1 MLGENFGVKKNQ
13 TINRRMFI
21 IGAAKLIVFVGI
33 IARLFSLQITE
44 NKKYLTLSDKNRL
57 REWRLPPIRGEF
69 LDYFGNI
76 IAGNLKVYQ
85 LHVIPEEV
93 EDFKYLMVRLKEIL
107 NLNNSEFKKIIRKK
121 NKQKAWETL
130 IISKNLTWEQFTKV
144 NYFLHDLVGA
154 KPVLSVSRNYPFN
167 DNYTHVLG
175 YVSEASEKDLLNN
188 EMIKSKHVPG
198 LKVGKT
204 GLEKTFENELIGT
217 NGIQRYEVN
226 AYGKRISQLDYT
238 DGLNGKTI
246 QLTLDTEI
254 QKLCNELLKDMAG
267 SISVMDIYTGEIVA
281 MQSSPSFDPNLFLFG
296 INQDDWQ
303 LIINNPL
310 KPLVNKTLSGLYSPG
325 STYKPIVALSA
336 LENGIIDENFTVKC
350 KGKIKMYGQT
360 YHCWKKKGH
369 GVVNLK
375 SAMKQSCDTYF
386 YEIARKLGVD
396 RLKETSL
403 KFGLGEK
410 VLGEIFNNEKKGL
423 IPDTKWKKNILGK
436 GWVIGETL
444 ITGIGQ
450 GYTQTTPLQL
460 CQMTAQLANGGFK
473 IYPKIIM
480 EENIKKAEDI
490 KLIMNKNAK
499 NLDEKNNGLQ
509 EASELLGFSKQKE
522 YDRLFKNSK
531 NIKLVRE
538 AMFASTNEVRG
549 TSYSSRIEDPKYQFA
564 GKTGTSQ
571 VRRITQAARELDLNT
586 SQIPY
591 NERDHALYI
600 AFGPYKDPR
609 YALSIVVEHGGSGSS
624 TAAPIAKKL
633 FKLIIDR
640 HELREQTR
648 IQKAIK
654 I

>member
-1 MLGENFGVKKNQ
+1 
-13 TINRRMFI
+13 
-21 IGAAKLIVFVGI
+21 
-33 IARLFSLQITE
+33 
-44 NKKYLTLSDKNRL
+44 
-57 REWRLPPIRGEF
+57 
-69 LDYFGNI
+69 
-76 IAGNLKVYQ
+76 
-85 LHVIPEEV
+85 
-93 EDFKYLMVRLKEIL
+93 
-107 NLNNSEFKKIIRKK
+107 
-121 NKQKAWETL
+121 
-130 IISKNLTWEQFTKV
+130 
-144 NYFLHDLVGA
+144 
-154 KPVLSVSRNYPFN
+154 
-167 DNYTHVLG
+167 
-175 YVSEASEKDLLNN
+175 
-188 EMIKSKHVPG
+188 
-198 LKVGKT
+198 
-204 GLEKTFENELIGT
+204 
-217 NGIQRYEVN
+217 
-226 AYGKRISQLDYT
+226 
-238 DGLNGKTI
+238 
-246 QLTLDTEI
+246 
-254 QKLCNELLKDMAG
+254 
-267 SISVMDIYTGEIVA
+267 
-281 MQSSPSFDPNLFLFG
+281 
-296 INQDDWQ
+296 
-303 LIINNPL
+303 
-310 KPLVNKTLSGLYSPG
+310 
-325 STYKPIVALSA
+325 VALSA

-509 EASELLGFSKQKE
+509 DASELLGFSNQKE